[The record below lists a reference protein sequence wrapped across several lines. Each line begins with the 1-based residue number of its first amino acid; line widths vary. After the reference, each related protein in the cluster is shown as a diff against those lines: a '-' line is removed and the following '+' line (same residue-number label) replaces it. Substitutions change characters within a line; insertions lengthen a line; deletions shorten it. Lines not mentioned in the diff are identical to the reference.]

1 MQNWQVVWH
10 VSLAPFPAGGIHA
23 NSSTSH
29 REIPTEVTRT
39 STPAPVMLLPR
50 LVERMIT
57 DRQAAHIVK
66 FRTTCTDC
74 VPNF

>member
-1 MQNWQVVWH
+1 MQT
-10 VSLAPFPAGGIHA
+10 APLPTAKA
-23 NSSTSH
+23 
-29 REIPTEVTRT
+29 PTEVTRT